1 MKFLIKKI
9 KALPHKTMMLIGI
22 VILLI
27 DIILY
32 IAIGI
37 TYEIVSNRL
46 LDNIH
51 FFLFLLSMSFMAM
64 AYKKK
69 MKVDKH

>member
-1 MKFLIKKI
+1 MIKKI

>member
-1 MKFLIKKI
+1 MKFMIKKI

-22 VILLI
+22 VIILI

-69 MKVDKH
+69 MKVTKP